1 MSSHV
6 SDYLRSRLVIGL
18 CVVFVSGAVLA
29 TCSKGLAETRA
40 EKQQNAD
47 RLVREALSREVY
59 GMERERQELLNRA
72 LKLVPGHPAAHWHTG
87 HVFAGREWVKVGD
100 SHETPGQQRRREL
113 YEFQRAKTPDTAED
127 QLAMADWCANH
138 KQSLREIAHLNRVI
152 QLAPDHATARA
163 RLGFQRVGGTWVQ
176 SQDIW
181 QGMRDARKVTTS
193 VNKWR
198 PAFESIRKGL
208 REDHPRKQAAAEE
221 RLAEILTPE
230 NIPALEAVLATDS
243 ETCALV
249 AVKTL
254 KDMLGHEAATALT
267 RQAVFS
273 PWSTVRHA
281 AALGL
286 AKHPRDHYVPMM
298 LAELSSPIE
307 SRIQT
312 ALVGGRILYRHS
324 FEREGQDTKQ
334 VNVLDTSFERRPSL
348 VLTDNPTGF
357 VNPVAGT
364 QALTAARADT
374 VARAIWDLQVMAGN
388 REWARLRQNVLIHGM
403 NERICLALSVATD
416 EDLPPSPQV
425 WWNWWNEQNEITF
438 ADEKPSEVAY
448 NRDVRVYEDIIQ
460 VTGSG
465 GTDGSTGGSR
475 APCEC
480 FVAGTPVWTVSG
492 LVDIDKIKVGDL
504 VLSQNPDTGELAYKP
519 VLRVTIRP
527 PEQLIKV
534 RLASPR
540 RTVLEGSGGHPLWVS
555 GEGWVLLRKLRS
567 GMVLHGVDGSVMVS
581 DVDEGSNQQTYNL
594 IVLDFQTYVVG
605 EEKILCHDN
614 TPRGPTNAVVPGLL
628 QE

>member
-1 MSSHV
+1 M
-6 SDYLRSRLVIGL
+6 
-18 CVVFVSGAVLA
+18 
-29 TCSKGLAETRA
+29 
-40 EKQQNAD
+40 D
-47 RLVREALSREVY
+47 RD
-59 GMERERQELLNRA
+59 RQELLDQA
-72 LKLVPGHPAAHWHTG
+72 LKLVPGHAPAHWHTG
-87 HVFAGREWVKVGD
+87 HVFTGREWVKVGVAT
-100 SHETPGQQRRREL
+100 ETAGQQRQREQYERR
-113 YEFQRAKTPDTAED
+113 RAQALDSPED
-127 QLAMADWCANH
+127 QIAMADWCADH

-152 QLAPDHATARA
+152 QLAPDHPTARA
-163 RLGFQRVGGTWVQ
+163 RLGFQRVRGAWVQ

-181 QGMRDARKVTTS
+181 QGMRDAQKTATCI
-193 VNKWR
+193 NKWQ
-198 PAFESIRKGL
+198 PAFQAICKGL
-208 REDHPRKQAAAEE
+208 REEQPRKQAAAKE
-221 RLAEILTPE
+221 RLADILTPE
-230 NIPALEAVLATDS
+230 NIPAMEAVLATDG
-243 ETCALV
+243 ETCALA
-249 AVKTL
+249 AVEAL
-254 KDMLGHEAATALT
+254 KEMQGHEAAAALA

-286 AKHPRDHYVPMM
+286 AERPRDHYVPML

-324 FEREGQDTKQ
+324 FQREGQDAKQ
-334 VNVLDTSFERRPSL
+334 VNVVDTSFERRPSL
-348 VLTDNPTGF
+348 VLTDNPAGA
-357 VNPVAGT
+357 VSPVAAS

-374 VARAIWDLQVMAGN
+374 AARAVRDMQAMASN
-388 REWARLRQNVLIHGM
+388 REWARLRQNTLIHGM

-416 EDLPPSPQV
+416 EDLPPAPQL

-438 ADEKPSEVAY
+438 VDEKPSEVAY
-448 NRDVRVYEDIIQ
+448 NQDRRVYEDIVR

-465 GTDGSTGGSR
+465 GSDGSTGGSR

-480 FVAGTPVWTVSG
+480 FVAGTPVWTISG
-492 LVDIDKIKVGDL
+492 MIDIDKIKVGDL

-527 PEQLIKV
+527 PERLIKV

-540 RTVLEGSGGHPLWVS
+540 RTLLEGSGGHPLWVA

-567 GMVLHGVDGSVMVS
+567 GMVLHGVDGSVVVS

-594 IVLDFQTYVVG
+594 IVMDFKTYVVG

-614 TPRGPTNAVVPGLL
+614 TPRGPTNALVPGLL
-628 QE
+628 RD